1 MESPSGR
8 QAATNVTSKLTGSSP
23 PLTHALN
30 SRGYPQQYERLG
42 VLGKGIDIRHI
53 RAGNVTSE
61 SMTLSFDLLGNALVS
76 GLLLGGFYAAVT
88 IGVSISFGMLDIVNI
103 AHPAFVI
110 LGSYTAY
117 VANSVFG
124 MDPIISSIV
133 LVPAYYLAGVAIY
146 CVYDVSFERRGD
158 TSIRGLAFF
167 FGILFITE
175 VTLVLVFG
183 VDYRLVDTPYVG
195 PSLHIGVI
203 DLPLRLLIP
212 CLVSLALIGTLQLF
226 MSYTFIGRAVQ
237 AVAQDPV
244 ALRLMAVDP
253 NRIKRIAFGL
263 SIASASIAGAIL
275 IIIQPV
281 EPSIG
286 RDYIGRI
293 FAICVMGGLG
303 SFGGTV
309 VAAMILGI
317 MESLTSTFYGPSWS
331 PAVAFGFLLITLAV
345 LPSGLF
351 GRR

>member
-1 MESPSGR
+1 VE
-8 QAATNVTSKLTGSSP
+8 TSQEKLM
-23 PLTHALN
+23 
-30 SRGYPQQYERLG
+30 
-42 VLGKGIDIRHI
+42 D
-53 RAGNVTSE
+53 
-61 SMTLSFDLLGNALVS
+61 LSFDLLGNALVS

-117 VANSVFG
+117 IANSVFG
-124 MDPIISSIV
+124 FDPILSGIV
-133 LVPAYYLAGVAIY
+133 LSSAFYLLGTAIY
-146 CVYDVSFERRGD
+146 YVYDVSFERRGD
-158 TSIRGLAFF
+158 ASIRGLAFF

-175 VTLVLVFG
+175 VALVLVFG
-183 VDYRLVDTPYVG
+183 VDYRLVDAPYVG
-195 PSLHIGVI
+195 PTLHIGVI
-203 DLPLRLLIP
+203 DLPLRLLVP
-212 CLVSLALIGTLQLF
+212 CLISLALIGSLQLF
-226 MSYTFIGRAVQ
+226 MSYTFIGRAIQ
-237 AVAQDPV
+237 AVAQDST
-244 ALRLMAVDP
+244 ALRLMAADP
-253 NRIKRIAFGL
+253 SRIKRIAFGL

-275 IIIQPV
+275 IVIQPV
-281 EPSIG
+281 EPSIA

-309 VAAMILGI
+309 VAAMTLGV

-345 LPSGLF
+345 RPAGLF